1 MSLGICLAG
10 FSFFFQN
17 RGTYIA
23 QSNLLIFFTY
33 KQTFEGRCYVYI
45 FMDYCIKIILQ
56 NLLFLMEKN
65 FVFEQKVCT
74 PSLTFQLR
82 CFIFQ
87 VCPSLPCT
95 LCSLSPLPPLKRQI
109 LSWCKQLLHAKLQL
123 YVATPLHKT
132 VFPIKLLKVLRCTGI
147 CCLGEE

>member
-82 CFIFQ
+82 CFIF
-87 VCPSLPCT
+87 
-95 LCSLSPLPPLKRQI
+95 
-109 LSWCKQLLHAKLQL
+109 
-123 YVATPLHKT
+123 
-132 VFPIKLLKVLRCTGI
+132 
-147 CCLGEE
+147 